1 MGLDGARHL
10 STTQTWVIEMTRI
23 LIALGL
29 VAAIWCLPD
38 ASVWA
43 QPIVAQATSMKTWA
57 VALIKI
63 FAVIVIIGAFIMVCT
78 GRWYA
83 TAGMLIGII
92 GAAKAEEIAAYFNIG

>member
-1 MGLDGARHL
+1 
-10 STTQTWVIEMTRI
+10 
-23 LIALGL
+23 
-29 VAAIWCLPD
+29 
-38 ASVWA
+38 
-43 QPIVAQATSMKTWA
+43 MKTWA